1 MSKDK
6 DKDSGIV
13 KSLTSEEA
21 NEDTPAGV
29 DAPDPKEGAV
39 DMQDDR
45 EPMVGHEPESDDK
58 SG

>member
-1 MSKDK
+1 MSSK

-13 KSLTSEEA
+13 KSLTSEKA

-39 DMQDDR
+39 DMQAER
-45 EPMVGHEPESDDK
+45 EPMAGFEPESDDN